1 MLTIQS
7 ENQSVLRKLIL
18 SDATLGIFGI
28 AVLVIMLFFAFAG
41 TASES
46 NKQFNVQA
54 SHSKHVD
61 SGLMAGNMKRLKK
74 WRSGN

>member
-1 MLTIQS
+1 MFTVPS
-7 ENQSVLRKLIL
+7 ENQSPISKLIL

-46 NKQFNVQA
+46 NKQFNVRA
-54 SHSKHVD
+54 LHSKPVD
-61 SGLMAGNMKRLKK
+61 SGLMAGNIKRLK
-74 WRSGN
+74 